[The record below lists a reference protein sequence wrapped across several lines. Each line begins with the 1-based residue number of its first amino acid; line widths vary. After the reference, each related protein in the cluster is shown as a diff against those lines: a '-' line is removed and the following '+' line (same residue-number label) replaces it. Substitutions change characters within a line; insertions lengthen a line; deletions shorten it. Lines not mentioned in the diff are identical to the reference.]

1 MNCLICICITHLHT
15 EAKPP
20 TCAPPS
26 LPHQKHRLFLFPQG
40 TIIICGKNRR
50 GVWAGRVSTLRQSLL
65 SAGTSTSRAPCD
77 LTARGLQPAPLHR
90 WGLTYGRGKRYS
102 VYSAP
107 AILNVLFNNLSREEA
122 LLLIFNTKC
131 ACRFATVS
139 CLKVLLA
146 AHTQIVIFPLMATCL
161 STWSH
166 NSWGIT
172 KSSKLDFLFCF
183 MDCLRPFPP
192 LSPAFFFYF

>member
-1 MNCLICICITHLHT
+1 MYMHNTFAYRSKASNLCSPI
-15 EAKPP
+15 PP
-20 TCAPPS
+20 TS
-26 LPHQKHRLFLFPQG
+26 KTQ
-40 TIIICGKNRR
+40 IILI
-50 GVWAGRVSTLRQSLL
+50 
-65 SAGTSTSRAPCD
+65 SAGQNHNLWKKQERSLGSEGVHTKTIFAFRSTSTSRAPCD

-102 VYSAP
+102 VYSVP

-146 AHTQIVIFPLMATCL
+146 AHTQIVIFPLIATCL

-172 KSSKLDFLFCF
+172 TSSKLAFLFCF